1 MSKFLLIEEEHGF
14 QYWYAVLTDEEFEV
28 IKKRWTS
35 IQGLNCLVPVTFVVE
50 KAKPIIIND
59 TFFPI
64 NYNDQII
71 HLVDVDHFMQVI
83 HMHMHDT
90 DDSYLEG
97 VDHEIKDGD
106 FQMDGVT
113 YFPWEV
119 REIFHKHKEKNELLF
134 NEISNRFE
142 NL

>member
-1 MSKFLLIEEEHGF
+1 MIQKLKNSCKKKL
-14 QYWYAVLTDEEFEV
+14 VDEFEF
-28 IKKRWTS
+28 IKKRWIS
-35 IQGLNCLVPVTFVVE
+35 IQGLNRLVPVTFVVE

-71 HLVDVDHFMQVI
+71 HLVDVDHFMQVV
-83 HMHMHDT
+83 HMHMHDA

-97 VDHEIKDGD
+97 VDHKIKDGD
-106 FQMDGVT
+106 FQMEGVT

-119 REIFHKHKEKNELLF
+119 REIFQKHKEKNEFLF
-134 NEISNRFE
+134 DEISNRFE